1 MTDDT
6 DRLNEIRERLI
17 PGPQYCISRS
27 FSDIPW
33 LLGKID
39 RLRTDANLACADLAE
54 ANRTIAELRE
64 QVKLREAARNLLAY
78 LYIWGAAPTDRLA
91 ELCNQ
96 LDIATKL
103 RPCGVPLIGKAQ
115 AITALDWALD
125 TIDGPKETK

>member
-64 QVKLREAARNLLAY
+64 QVKAADALKAKV
-78 LYIWGAAPTDRLA
+78 AVVHA
-91 ELCNQ
+91 ELGLHFDNNLWVKQ
-96 LDIATKL
+96 LWYMLNHALAAFRDAMEEDEATSNSDPTSSRL
-103 RPCGVPLIGKAQ
+103 E
-115 AITALDWALD
+115 
-125 TIDGPKETK
+125 DGEAVK